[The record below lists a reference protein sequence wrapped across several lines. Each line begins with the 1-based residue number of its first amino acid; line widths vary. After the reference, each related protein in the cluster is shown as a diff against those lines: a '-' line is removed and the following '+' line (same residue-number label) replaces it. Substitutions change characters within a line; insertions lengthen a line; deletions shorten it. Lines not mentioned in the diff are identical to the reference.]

1 MIEKLKRL
9 KKISAELRM
18 FFNEDFSPKK
28 FTREQLYKLI
38 DAENLINSL
47 IEDIRR
53 EFPDEIDENLAPKK
67 GANVSKWLN
76 KLRGR

>member
-1 MIEKLKRL
+1 MIEKLKKL

-53 EFPDEIDENLAPKK
+53 DFSDEMAK
-67 GANVSKWLN
+67 
-76 KLRGR
+76 

>member
-1 MIEKLKRL
+1 MLEKLKKL

-18 FFNEDFSPKK
+18 FFWEDFSPKK

-47 IEDIRR
+47 IWDIRR
-53 EFPDEIDENLAPKK
+53 EFSDEIDENLAPKK